1 MDSDTGHGR
10 MGVSVRPARPG
21 DGDGMAHAWLS
32 AAEYYTGLDPEH
44 FRVPAAEA
52 QAGAFEDRLR
62 QRGDGALLLAA
73 ELGGQVVG
81 WLSARLE
88 PPHPAAASQLVREL
102 GWTRLAIDAL
112 VVDRAAWRH
121 GAGTALL
128 TAAEAWGREHGAEV
142 ARLDTYSGSPVS
154 VPFYEDRMGYQRR
167 AIVFEK
173 RLAADPERGG

>member
-1 MDSDTGHGR
+1 MSVT
-10 MGVSVRPARPG
+10 VRPARPG
-21 DGDGMAHAWLS
+21 DGDGMARAWLS

-52 QAGAFEDRLR
+52 QAGEFEELLG
-62 QRGDGALLLAA
+62 RGRDGALLLVA
-73 ELGGQVVG
+73 ELGGRVVG
-81 WLSARLE
+81 WLSARIE

-102 GWTRLAIDAL
+102 GWTRLAVDAL

-128 TAAEAWGREHGAEV
+128 TAAEAWGREHGAAV
-142 ARLDTYSGSPVS
+142 ARLDTYAGSPVS

-167 AIVFEK
+167 AVVFQK
-173 RLAADPERGG
+173 RLT